1 MSGPLKKSLW
11 KLLNILARVFGLMFT
26 AAGAYFAAR
35 GIYYLFQPD
44 LTGPKDLLGFPP
56 SFRPFVIASIFL
68 IIGVHFLR
76 GEAHRPDLP
85 EEKQSKS
92 ERTHSWWTGERLD
105 NQPGRERDA

>member
-1 MSGPLKKSLW
+1 
-11 KLLNILARVFGLMFT
+11 MFT

-35 GIYYLFQPD
+35 SIYYFFQPD
-44 LTGPKDLLGFPP
+44 LTGSEDLLGFPP

>member
-1 MSGPLKKSLW
+1 MSGPFKKSFW

-35 GIYYLFQPD
+35 SIYYLFQPD
-44 LTGPKDLLGFPP
+44 LTGSEDLLGFPP